1 MGKDKTSWPDELQGY
16 EIGNDGYLIVG
27 SGSGDAFKC
36 YECETARNVNVNT
49 TVSTIDTTTRRSG
62 FFKEEMPGSAEL
74 SVDGEMLFDANDPC
88 YKMLQEAYTTGK
100 VITVGAFLSNGNGPW
115 MRATITDFS
124 RSEELDGVVSVSA
137 KYSNARFIDW
147 FNEFETAEIQDY
159 TIDKHPLYKAD
170 GVDVKLHS
178 KIAGAQ
184 IDSQTDQ

>member
-1 MGKDKTSWPDELQGY
+1 MEKDKSSWPDELQGY

-27 SGSGDAFKC
+27 SGSGENFKC

-74 SVDGEMLFDANDPC
+74 SVDGEFLFDANDPC
-88 YKMLQEAYTTGK
+88 YQMLQEAYTTGK

-115 MRATITDFS
+115 MRAAITDFS

-147 FNEFETAEIQDY
+147 FNEFEKTDATSY
-159 TIDKHPLYKAD
+159 TIDKHPLYKAA
-170 GVDVKLHS
+170 GSEVKLHS
-178 KIAGAQ
+178 KIDGVQ
-184 IDSQTDQ
+184 IDGQSAQ